1 MSTASPALGPA
12 PSKHKA
18 AAPTQPWHWRWRRAA
33 GHYLPVILMALLAAS
48 TWWLVKNSI
57 PAARTPES
65 APPKHEPDYEMRGF
79 RLERYQANG
88 QPKAQIS
95 GQLVRHYPDTD
106 TLEIDQVKLRSI
118 GPDGHTTTATAQK
131 AVAQGDGS
139 EVELI
144 GNAQVT
150 RASLGPHDAVIQ
162 FRSNYLRVY
171 IDRPSR
177 HHEARQSNLPSW
189 RHDLHPQ
196 QWQHRMER
204 TRPCCV
210 FGSLAPAASTK
221 A

>member
-171 IDRPSR
+171 IDQERVTTDQAVTMKHGNQTFQAGGMTYTHSNGSIVWSGR
-177 HHEARQSNLPSW
+177 ARA
-189 RHDLHPQ
+189 
-196 QWQHRMER
+196 
-204 TRPCCV
+204 V
-210 FGSLAPAASTK
+210 FSGP
-221 A
+221 